1 MKLTSWIRRSV
12 IVGAMSFVL
21 ASTAGATDTGTVYAG
36 KYRVV
41 KDGKYII
48 YTETTAS
55 RIPERVVLRGQHP
68 NTASNMYVVQS
79 SELLRTGATTLPGIL
94 ALDPSV
100 ASRRAGGM

>member
-1 MKLTSWIRRSV
+1 MKLTPWIRRSL
-12 IVGAMSFVL
+12 IGVGLMSFAL
-21 ASTAGATDTGTVYAG
+21 ASTARATDTATVYAG

-41 KDGKYII
+41 KDGTYVI

-68 NTASNMYVVQS
+68 NTAGNMFVIQGND
-79 SELLRTGATTLPGIL
+79 LIRTGATNLAGML

-100 ASRRAGGM
+100 TSRRGM

>member
-1 MKLTSWIRRSV
+1 MKLTSWIRRSLV
-12 IVGAMSFVL
+12 AVGLGLVL
-21 ASTAGATDTGTVYAG
+21 ANTAGATDTATVYAG

-41 KDGKYII
+41 KDGTYII

-68 NTASNMYVVQS
+68 NTAGNMFVLQGND
-79 SELLRTGATTLPGIL
+79 LLRTGATNLAGIL

-100 ASRRAGGM
+100 TSRHGM

>member
-1 MKLTSWIRRSV
+1 MKLTSWIRRSL
-12 IVGAMSFVL
+12 VGAGIMSFVL

-36 KYRVV
+36 KYRIV

-68 NTASNMYVVQS
+68 DSASNMYVVQGN
-79 SELLRTGATTLPGIL
+79 ELLRTGATNLVGIL
-94 ALDPSV
+94 ALDPSIG
-100 ASRRAGGM
+100 SRRGM